1 MPEASM
7 RMPRASKSGTKGKT
21 MYTTTG
27 NLVKV
32 FNEVGSLMSQI
43 AQADLRKALSSKA
56 SFMIV
61 DDDRH
66 KQVGTVTLSRA
77 DWSILTTKQEFLESA
92 DQQSNKSFLMIFYER
107 D

>member
-1 MPEASM
+1 
-7 RMPRASKSGTKGKT
+7 

-66 KQVGTVTLSRA
+66 KQVGTVTLSRS